1 MDAAPA
7 AAGALASKTLS
18 VCGESEKFSEKCMA
32 VGTARTRSDCK
43 NRTCAARLGLTV
55 TAHGLRAGRLATG
68 RRSARAKVRAEAAAP
83 PPGGAWGEPA
93 RERPGLGRRPSGAA
107 MPRAL

>member
-1 MDAAPA
+1 
-7 AAGALASKTLS
+7 
-18 VCGESEKFSEKCMA
+18 MA

-43 NRTCAARLGLTV
+43 NRTRAARLGLTV

-83 PPGGAWGEPA
+83 PWAAWGEPA
-93 RERPGLGRRPSGAA
+93 RVRESGPGSADGSPA
-107 MPRAL
+107 PPCRARCDRGDRGVSMN